1 MNFLGIGGMEMLVI
15 GLIAFLLLGP
25 KGMADGAKTVNKFM
39 RDLRGQRDELQ
50 KIVRSAVEEEQEED
64 RAKKAP
70 PVPSGAVAR
79 PTGARPEAPASAN
92 KPAPDGPAAAPTAE
106 SPRTRADGGQA

>member
-1 MNFLGIGGMEMLVI
+1 MNFLGIGGMELLVV

-50 KIVRSAVEEEQEED
+50 KIVRSAVEEEQEEEQ
-64 RAKKAP
+64 AKKAP

-79 PTGARPEAPASAN
+79 PTGARPEAAVSASKTAPDVPDPANSAN
-92 KPAPDGPAAAPTAE
+92 
-106 SPRTRADGGQA
+106 SPRTPADGGKT

>member
-39 RDLRGQRDELQ
+39 KDLRGQRDELQ
-50 KIVRSAVEEEQEED
+50 KIVKSAVEEEQEED

-79 PTGARPEAPASAN
+79 PAGARPDAQ
-92 KPAPDGPAAAPTAE
+92 AAAGQPTSSVTAPTASTE
-106 SPRTRADGGQA
+106 SQQKPLDGGKT